1 MLRQVGAQ
9 LRFRH
14 YGWVFHLI
22 TALDNVPVA
31 LCAPRPLARDW
42 SPHVALAGGVIAS
55 SMGGRT
61 SWLTIFNCPLLR
73 DTPFPTPCP
82 MVHFCPGRQQ
92 DGLMHCGFRLRL

>member
-1 MLRQVGAQ
+1 MLRQVGSQ

-31 LCAPRPLARDW
+31 LCAPRPLACDW

-61 SWLTIFNCPLLR
+61 SWLTIFNCPYCATR
-73 DTPFPTPCP
+73 
-82 MVHFCPGRQQ
+82 HFLPHAPWLILSR
-92 DGLMHCGFRLRL
+92 